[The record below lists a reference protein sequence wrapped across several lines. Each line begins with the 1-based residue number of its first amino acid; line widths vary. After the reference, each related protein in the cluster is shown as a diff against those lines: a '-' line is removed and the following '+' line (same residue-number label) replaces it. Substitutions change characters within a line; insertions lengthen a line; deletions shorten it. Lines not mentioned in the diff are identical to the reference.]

1 MRKFT
6 TLRQVTGFVKKRLGG
21 RKFNTEDDTPASRVV
36 RFDLDGQRYRFN
48 ASVALLE
55 KCVDGNLVIDS
66 TCKELLQKLEEVKK

>member
-6 TLRQVTGFVKKRLGG
+6 NTRQVTDFVKKRLGG
-21 RKFNTEDDTPASRVV
+21 RKFNTDSEVPANLVV
-36 RFDLDGQRYRFN
+36 RFELDGQRYRFN